1 MYLARVWCV
10 ACRNAVTS
18 KEVKNRSDFS
28 AHLAWAAAGLL
39 TFLIILLVA
48 QTALMFKVGHSEIDM
63 GCSYYDSNRI
73 IVNLSVE
80 CKFDVAS
87 KKLVL

>member
-1 MYLARVWCV
+1 MIDAHEIVEGIRALAREKKKS
-10 ACRNAVTS
+10 RN
-18 KEVKNRSDFS
+18 
-28 AHLAWAAAGLL
+28 LAWAVAGLL